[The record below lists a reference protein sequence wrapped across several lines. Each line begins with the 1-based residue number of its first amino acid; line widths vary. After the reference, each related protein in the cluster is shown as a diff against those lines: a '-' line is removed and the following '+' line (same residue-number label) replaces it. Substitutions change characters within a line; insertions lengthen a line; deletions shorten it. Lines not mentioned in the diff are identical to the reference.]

1 MLPFFTEQ
9 FGNSASKHAFG
20 WEAEAAVHQARKNVG
35 SLIGAAPKEIVFT
48 SGATE
53 SDNLA
58 IKGVAEL
65 YGDRKDHIIT
75 CAAEHKAV
83 LDCCKFLEHH
93 GYRVTYLPVDA
104 HGTVDLDKLRA
115 AIDDKT
121 LLISIMAAN
130 NEVGKMPIDVAACGI
145 HLLSMTAHKLH
156 GPKGVGALYV
166 SARKPPVRL
175 SPTIHGGGHEGGMR
189 SGTLNVPGIVGFG
202 KACELARTDMATE
215 LPHITSLRDRL
226 ETSLFER
233 LDELHLN
240 GHPTERLCGNLNV
253 AFGYVEGES
262 LIMGLNDVAVSS
274 GSTCTSAALEPSHV
288 LKAMGVRGRS
298 RPRLHPLRPGS
309 IQYRGRGALTAY
321 RKNKM
326 ATAVQITEQAA
337 NRIKELL
344 GQDERELTGLRLKVV
359 GGGCSGLQYKM
370 DLDNPKPTT
379 ACFEEEG
386 AKVIVDLKSLLY
398 LGGTEL
404 DYRETLMEAAF
415 VFQNPNVKRSCGC
428 GASFVV

>member
-1 MLPFFTEQ
+1 MKLPIYFDNHATTPVDPRVVDAMLPFFTEQ

-20 WEAEAAVHQARKNVG
+20 WEAEAAVHQARKHVG
-35 SLIGAAPKEIVFT
+35 NLIGAAPKEIVFT

-65 YGDRKDHIIT
+65 HRDRGDHIIT

-83 LDCCKFLEHH
+83 LDCCKFLERQ

-104 HGTVDLDKLRA
+104 YGTVDLDRLRA
-115 AIDDKT
+115 AIDDRT
-121 LLISIMAAN
+121 LLISIMLAN
-130 NEVGKMPIDVAACGI
+130 NEVGTIQPLAEIGRIAEEHGLLFHTDATQAVGKMPIDVAACGV

-166 SARKPPVRL
+166 SARKPAARL

-202 KACELARTDMATE
+202 KACEIAREDMATE
-215 LPHITSLRDRL
+215 LPHISRLRDRL
-226 ETSLFER
+226 ETGLFSR

-288 LKAMGVRGRS
+288 LKAMGVREDLAHGSLRFGLGRFN
-298 RPRLHPLRPGS
+298 
-309 IQYRGRGALTAY
+309 T
-321 RKNKM
+321 
-326 ATAVQITEQAA
+326 
-337 NRIKELL
+337 
-344 GQDERELTGLRLKVV
+344 
-359 GGGCSGLQYKM
+359 
-370 DLDNPKPTT
+370 
-379 ACFEEEG
+379 EEE
-386 AKVIVDLKSLLY
+386 VDYVLDRVEVEVTRLRGLSPLY
-398 LGGTEL
+398 
-404 DYRETLMEAAF
+404 A
-415 VFQNPNVKRSCGC
+415 KRSA
-428 GASFVV
+428 GAHG

>member
-20 WEAEAAVHQARKNVG
+20 WEAEAAVHQARKNIG

-115 AIDDKT
+115 AIDEKT

-130 NEVGKMPIDVAACGI
+130 NEVGTIQPLVEIGRIAAERGVLFHTDATQAVGKMPIDVAACGI

-175 SPTIHGGGHEGGMR
+175 SPTIHGGGHEGGIR

-202 KACELARTDMATE
+202 KACALARTDMATE

-226 ETSLFER
+226 ETSLFAR

-288 LKAMGVRGRS
+288 LKAMGVRED
-298 RPRLHPLRPGS
+298 LAHGS
-309 IQYRGRGALTAY
+309 IRFGLGRF
-321 RKNKM
+321 N
-326 ATAVQITEQAA
+326 TE
-337 NRIKELL
+337 EEV
-344 GQDERELTGLRLKVV
+344 DYVV
-359 GGGCSGLQYKM
+359 GRV
-370 DLDNPKPTT
+370 
-379 ACFEEEG
+379 EEEVTRLRG
-386 AKVIVDLKSLLY
+386 LSPLYAKRPA
-398 LGGTEL
+398 GTRL
-404 DYRETLMEAAF
+404 AEAAAG
-415 VFQNPNVKRSCGC
+415 K
-428 GASFVV
+428 

>member
-1 MLPFFTEQ
+1 MKLPVYFDNHATTPVDPRVVDTMLPFFTEQ

-20 WEAEAAVHQARKNVG
+20 WEAEAAVHQARKNIG

-130 NEVGKMPIDVAACGI
+130 NEVGTIQPLAEIGRIAEGRGVLFHTDATQAVGKMPIDVAACGI

-175 SPTIHGGGHEGGMR
+175 SPSIHGGGHEGGMR

-215 LPHITSLRDRL
+215 LPQITSLRDRL

-288 LKAMGVRGRS
+288 LKAMGVRED
-298 RPRLHPLRPGS
+298 LAHGS
-309 IQYRGRGALTAY
+309 IRFGLGRFNT
-321 RKNKM
+321 
-326 ATAVQITEQAA
+326 
-337 NRIKELL
+337 
-344 GQDERELTGLRLKVV
+344 
-359 GGGCSGLQYKM
+359 
-370 DLDNPKPTT
+370 
-379 ACFEEEG
+379 EEE
-386 AKVIVDLKSLLY
+386 VDFVVRRVEEEVTRLRGLSPLY
-398 LGGTEL
+398 
-404 DYRETLMEAAF
+404 A
-415 VFQNPNVKRSCGC
+415 KRSAGTRRAAAAA
-428 GASFVV
+428 GK

>member
-1 MLPFFTEQ
+1 MKLPVYFDNHATTPVDPGVVDAMLPFFTER

-20 WEAEAAVHQARKNVG
+20 WEADAAVHEARKNVG
-35 SLIGAAPKEIVFT
+35 SLIGAAPREIIFT

-65 YGDRKDHIIT
+65 YRDRGDHIIT

-83 LDCCKFLEHH
+83 LDCCKFLERH
-93 GYRVTYLPVDA
+93 GCRVTYLPVDS
-104 HGTVDLDKLRA
+104 HGTVDLDRLRA
-115 AIDDKT
+115 AIDEKT

-130 NEVGKMPIDVAACGI
+130 NEVGTVQPLEEIGRIAEEHGVLFHTDATQAVGKMPIDVAACRI

-156 GPKGVGALYV
+156 GPKGIGALYV
-166 SARKPPVRL
+166 SARKPAVRL

-202 KACELARTDMATE
+202 KACAIAREQMATE
-215 LPHITSLRDRL
+215 LPHITRLRDRL
-226 ETSLFER
+226 EAGLFSR

-288 LKAMGVRGRS
+288 LKAMGIRED
-298 RPRLHPLRPGS
+298 LAHGS
-309 IQYRGRGALTAY
+309 IRFGLGRFNT
-321 RKNKM
+321 
-326 ATAVQITEQAA
+326 
-337 NRIKELL
+337 
-344 GQDERELTGLRLKVV
+344 
-359 GGGCSGLQYKM
+359 
-370 DLDNPKPTT
+370 
-379 ACFEEEG
+379 EEEVDYVVRRVEEEVMRLRG
-386 AKVIVDLKSLLY
+386 LSPLYAK
-398 LGGTEL
+398 
-404 DYRETLMEAAF
+404 RAAAGR
-415 VFQNPNVKRSCGC
+415 PAA
-428 GASFVV
+428 ASAGK

>member
-1 MLPFFTEQ
+1 MNLPIYFDNHATTPVDPRVVDAMLPFFTEQ

-20 WEAEAAVHQARKNVG
+20 WEAEAAVHQARKHIGN
-35 SLIGAAPKEIVFT
+35 LIGAAPKEIVFT

-65 YGDRKDHIIT
+65 HRDRGDHIIT
-75 CAAEHKAV
+75 CPAEHKAV
-83 LDCCKFLEHH
+83 LDCCKFLERQ

-104 HGTVDLDKLRA
+104 YGTVDMDRLRA

-121 LLISIMAAN
+121 LLISIMLAN
-130 NEVGKMPIDVAACGI
+130 NEVGTIQPLAEIGRIAEEHGILFHTDATQAVGKMPVDVAAWGV

-166 SARKPPVRL
+166 SARKPAARL

-202 KACELARTDMATE
+202 KACEIAREEMATE
-215 LPHITSLRDRL
+215 LPHISRLRDRL
-226 ETSLFER
+226 ETGLFSR

-288 LKAMGVRGRS
+288 LKAMGVREDLAHGSLRFGLGRFN
-298 RPRLHPLRPGS
+298 
-309 IQYRGRGALTAY
+309 T
-321 RKNKM
+321 
-326 ATAVQITEQAA
+326 
-337 NRIKELL
+337 
-344 GQDERELTGLRLKVV
+344 
-359 GGGCSGLQYKM
+359 
-370 DLDNPKPTT
+370 
-379 ACFEEEG
+379 EEE
-386 AKVIVDLKSLLY
+386 VDYVLDRVEEEVTRLRGLSPLY
-398 LGGTEL
+398 
-404 DYRETLMEAAF
+404 A
-415 VFQNPNVKRSCGC
+415 KRSA
-428 GASFVV
+428 GAHG

>member
-1 MLPFFTEQ
+1 VKLPIYFDNHATTPVDPRVVDAMLPFFTEQ

-20 WEAEAAVHQARKNVG
+20 WEAEAAVHQARKHVG
-35 SLIGAAPKEIVFT
+35 NLIGAAPKEIVFT

-65 YGDRKDHIIT
+65 HRDRGDHIIT

-83 LDCCKFLEHH
+83 LDCCKFLERQ

-104 HGTVDLDKLRA
+104 QGTVDMDRLRA
-115 AIDDKT
+115 AIDDRT
-121 LLISIMAAN
+121 LLISIMLAN
-130 NEVGKMPIDVAACGI
+130 NEVGTIQPLAEIGRIADEHGILFHTDATQAVGKMPVDVAAWGV

-166 SARKPPVRL
+166 SARKPAARL

-202 KACELARTDMATE
+202 KACELARADMATE
-215 LPHITSLRDRL
+215 LPYIAGLRDRL
-226 ETSLFER
+226 EAGLFSR

-288 LKAMGVRGRS
+288 LKAMGVRDD
-298 RPRLHPLRPGS
+298 LAHGS
-309 IQYRGRGALTAY
+309 IRFGLGRF
-321 RKNKM
+321 NN
-326 ATAVQITEQAA
+326 E
-337 NRIKELL
+337 
-344 GQDERELTGLRLKVV
+344 DEVDYV
-359 GGGCSGLQYKM
+359 
-370 DLDNPKPTT
+370 LDRV
-379 ACFEEEG
+379 EEEVTRLRGLSPLYARRSAG
-386 AKVIVDLKSLLY
+386 AR
-398 LGGTEL
+398 G
-404 DYRETLMEAAF
+404 
-415 VFQNPNVKRSCGC
+415 
-428 GASFVV
+428 

>member
-1 MLPFFTEQ
+1 MKLPIYFDNHATTPVDPRVVDAMLPFFTEQ

-20 WEAEAAVHQARKNVG
+20 WEAEAAVHQARKHVG
-35 SLIGAAPKEIVFT
+35 NLIGAAPKEIVFT

-65 YGDRKDHIIT
+65 HRDRGNHIIT

-83 LDCCKFLEHH
+83 LDCCKFLERQ

-104 HGTVDLDKLRA
+104 HGTVDMDRLRA

-121 LLISIMAAN
+121 LLISIMLAN
-130 NEVGKMPIDVAACGI
+130 NEVGTIQPLAEIGRIADEHGILFHTDATQAVGKMPVDVAAWGV

-166 SARKPPVRL
+166 SARKPAARL

-202 KACELARTDMATE
+202 KACEIAGKEMATE
-215 LPHITSLRDRL
+215 LPHISRLRDRL
-226 ETSLFER
+226 ETGLFSR

-288 LKAMGVRGRS
+288 LKAMGLREDLAHGSLRFGLGRFN
-298 RPRLHPLRPGS
+298 
-309 IQYRGRGALTAY
+309 T
-321 RKNKM
+321 
-326 ATAVQITEQAA
+326 
-337 NRIKELL
+337 
-344 GQDERELTGLRLKVV
+344 
-359 GGGCSGLQYKM
+359 
-370 DLDNPKPTT
+370 
-379 ACFEEEG
+379 EEEVDYVLDRVEEEVTRLRGLSALYARRSAG
-386 AKVIVDLKSLLY
+386 AH
-398 LGGTEL
+398 G
-404 DYRETLMEAAF
+404 
-415 VFQNPNVKRSCGC
+415 
-428 GASFVV
+428 

>member
-1 MLPFFTEQ
+1 MKLPIYFDNHATTPVDPRVVDAMLPFFTEQ

-20 WEAEAAVHQARKNVG
+20 WEAEAAVHQARKHIGN
-35 SLIGAAPKEIVFT
+35 LIGAAPKEIVFT

-58 IKGVAEL
+58 IKGVVEL
-65 YGDRKDHIIT
+65 HRDRGDHIIT

-83 LDCCKFLEHH
+83 LDCCKFLERQ

-104 HGTVDLDKLRA
+104 YGTVDMDRLRA
-115 AIDDKT
+115 AIDDRT
-121 LLISIMAAN
+121 LLISVMLAN
-130 NEVGKMPIDVAACGI
+130 NEVGTIQPLAEIGRIAEEHGILFHTDATQAVGKMPVDVAAWGV

-166 SARKPPVRL
+166 SARKPAARL
-175 SPTIHGGGHEGGMR
+175 SPTIHGGGHEGGIR

-202 KACELARTDMATE
+202 KACEIAAKEMATE
-215 LPHITSLRDRL
+215 LPHISGLRDRL
-226 ETSLFER
+226 ETGLFSR

-288 LKAMGVRGRS
+288 LKAMGVREDLAHGSLRFGLGRFN
-298 RPRLHPLRPGS
+298 
-309 IQYRGRGALTAY
+309 T
-321 RKNKM
+321 
-326 ATAVQITEQAA
+326 
-337 NRIKELL
+337 
-344 GQDERELTGLRLKVV
+344 
-359 GGGCSGLQYKM
+359 
-370 DLDNPKPTT
+370 
-379 ACFEEEG
+379 EEE
-386 AKVIVDLKSLLY
+386 VDYVLDRVEEEVTRLRGLSPLY
-398 LGGTEL
+398 
-404 DYRETLMEAAF
+404 A
-415 VFQNPNVKRSCGC
+415 KRSA
-428 GASFVV
+428 GAHG

>member
-1 MLPFFTEQ
+1 MKLPIYFDNHATTPVDPQVVDAMLPFFTEQ

-20 WEAEAAVHQARKNVG
+20 WEAEAAVHQARKHIGN
-35 SLIGAAPKEIVFT
+35 LIGAAPKEIVFT

-65 YGDRKDHIIT
+65 HRDRGDHIIT

-83 LDCCKFLEHH
+83 LDCCKFLERQ

-104 HGTVDLDKLRA
+104 YGTVDMDRLRA

-121 LLISIMAAN
+121 LLISIMLAN
-130 NEVGKMPIDVAACGI
+130 NEVGTIQPLAEIGRIAEEHGVLFHTDATQAVGKMPVDVAAWGV

-166 SARKPPVRL
+166 SARKPAARL

-202 KACELARTDMATE
+202 KACEIAREEMATE
-215 LPHITSLRDRL
+215 LPHISRLRDRL
-226 ETSLFER
+226 ETGLFSR

-288 LKAMGVRGRS
+288 LKAMGIRED
-298 RPRLHPLRPGS
+298 LAHGS
-309 IQYRGRGALTAY
+309 IRFGLGRFNT
-321 RKNKM
+321 
-326 ATAVQITEQAA
+326 
-337 NRIKELL
+337 
-344 GQDERELTGLRLKVV
+344 
-359 GGGCSGLQYKM
+359 
-370 DLDNPKPTT
+370 
-379 ACFEEEG
+379 EEE
-386 AKVIVDLKSLLY
+386 VDYVLDRVEEEVTRLRGLSALY
-398 LGGTEL
+398 
-404 DYRETLMEAAF
+404 A
-415 VFQNPNVKRSCGC
+415 KRSA
-428 GASFVV
+428 GARG

>member
-1 MLPFFTEQ
+1 MKLPIYFDNHATTPVDPRVVDAMLPFFTEQ

-20 WEAEAAVHQARKNVG
+20 WEAEAAVHQARKHIGN
-35 SLIGAAPKEIVFT
+35 LIGAAPKEIVFT

-65 YGDRKDHIIT
+65 HRDRGDHIIT

-83 LDCCKFLEHH
+83 LDCCKFLERQ

-104 HGTVDLDKLRA
+104 YGTVDMDRLRA
-115 AIDDKT
+115 AIDDRT
-121 LLISIMAAN
+121 LLISIMLAN
-130 NEVGKMPIDVAACGI
+130 NEVGTIQPLAEIGRIADEHGILFHTDATQAVGKMPVDVAAWGV

-166 SARKPPVRL
+166 SARKPAARL

-202 KACELARTDMATE
+202 KACEIAREEMATE
-215 LPHITSLRDRL
+215 LPHIGRLRDRL
-226 ETSLFER
+226 ETGLFSR

-288 LKAMGVRGRS
+288 LKAMGVREDLAHGSLRFGLGRFN
-298 RPRLHPLRPGS
+298 
-309 IQYRGRGALTAY
+309 T
-321 RKNKM
+321 
-326 ATAVQITEQAA
+326 
-337 NRIKELL
+337 
-344 GQDERELTGLRLKVV
+344 
-359 GGGCSGLQYKM
+359 
-370 DLDNPKPTT
+370 
-379 ACFEEEG
+379 EEE
-386 AKVIVDLKSLLY
+386 VDYVLDRVEEEVTRLRGLSPLY
-398 LGGTEL
+398 
-404 DYRETLMEAAF
+404 A
-415 VFQNPNVKRSCGC
+415 KRSA
-428 GASFVV
+428 GAHG

>member
-1 MLPFFTEQ
+1 MKLPIYFDNHATTPVDPRVVDAMLPFFTEQ

-20 WEAEAAVHQARKNVG
+20 WEAEAAVHQARKHIGN
-35 SLIGAAPKEIVFT
+35 LIGAAPKEIVFT

-65 YGDRKDHIIT
+65 HRDRGDHIIT

-83 LDCCKFLEHH
+83 LDCCKFLERQ

-104 HGTVDLDKLRA
+104 YGTVDMDRLRA

-121 LLISIMAAN
+121 LLISIMLAN
-130 NEVGKMPIDVAACGI
+130 NEVGTIQPLAEIGRIADEHGILFHTDATQAVGKMPVDVAAWGV

-166 SARKPPVRL
+166 SARKPAARL

-202 KACELARTDMATE
+202 KACEIAREEMATE
-215 LPHITSLRDRL
+215 LPHISRLRDRL
-226 ETSLFER
+226 ETGLFSR

-288 LKAMGVRGRS
+288 LKAMG
-298 RPRLHPLRPGS
+298 LREDLAH
-309 IQYRGRGALTAY
+309 GAL
-321 RKNKM
+321 RFG
-326 ATAVQITEQAA
+326 
-337 NRIKELL
+337 L
-344 GQDERELTGLRLKVV
+344 GRFNT
-359 GGGCSGLQYKM
+359 
-370 DLDNPKPTT
+370 
-379 ACFEEEG
+379 EEE
-386 AKVIVDLKSLLY
+386 VDYVLDRVEEEVTRLRGLSPLY
-398 LGGTEL
+398 
-404 DYRETLMEAAF
+404 A
-415 VFQNPNVKRSCGC
+415 KRSA
-428 GASFVV
+428 GAHG

>member
-1 MLPFFTEQ
+1 MKVPVYFDNHATTPVDPRVVDAMLPFFTEQ

-20 WEAEAAVHQARKNVG
+20 WEAEAAVHQARKNIG
-35 SLIGAAPKEIVFT
+35 ALIGAAPKEIIFT

-65 YGDRKDHIIT
+65 YRDRGDHIVT
-75 CAAEHKAV
+75 CAVEHKAV
-83 LDCCKFLEHH
+83 LDCCKFLECH

-121 LLISIMAAN
+121 LLVSIMAAN
-130 NEVGKMPIDVAACGI
+130 NEVGTIQPLAEIGRIAAERGVLFHTDATQAVGKMPIDVAACGI

-156 GPKGVGALYV
+156 GPKGIGALYV

-202 KACELARTDMATE
+202 KACELARADMATE
-215 LPHITSLRDRL
+215 LAHIASLRDRL
-226 ETSLFER
+226 EASLFAR

-288 LKAMGVRGRS
+288 LKAMGIREDLAHGSIRFGLGRFNTEEEVDYVVRRVEEEVTRLRGLSPLYAKRS
-298 RPRLHPLRPGS
+298 AGTRPAAGARREVVCRPG
-309 IQYRGRGALTAY
+309 
-321 RKNKM
+321 K
-326 ATAVQITEQAA
+326 AA
-337 NRIKELL
+337 D
-344 GQDERELTGLRLKVV
+344 G
-359 GGGCSGLQYKM
+359 S
-370 DLDNPKPTT
+370 
-379 ACFEEEG
+379 
-386 AKVIVDLKSLLY
+386 
-398 LGGTEL
+398 
-404 DYRETLMEAAF
+404 
-415 VFQNPNVKRSCGC
+415 
-428 GASFVV
+428 

>member
-1 MLPFFTEQ
+1 MKLPVYFDNHATTPVDQRVVDAMLPFFTEQ

-20 WEAEAAVHQARKNVG
+20 WEAEAAVYEARKHIG
-35 SLIGAAPKEIVFT
+35 RLIGAAPKEIVFT

-65 YGDRKDHIIT
+65 YADRGGHIIT

-83 LDCCKFLEHH
+83 LDCCKFLERH
-93 GYRVTYLPVDA
+93 GYRVTYLPVDGR
-104 HGTVDLDKLRA
+104 GTVDMDRLRA
-115 AIDDKT
+115 AVDDKT
-121 LLISIMAAN
+121 ILISVMAAN
-130 NEVGKMPIDVAACGI
+130 NEVGTIQPLAEIGRIAAEHGILFHTDATQAVGKMPLDVAACGV

-156 GPKGVGALYV
+156 GPKGIGALYV

-202 KACELARTDMATE
+202 KACELAREHMETE
-215 LPHITSLRDRL
+215 LSRVAELRDRL
-226 ETSLFER
+226 ETGLFER

-288 LKAMGVRGRS
+288 LKAMGVRED
-298 RPRLHPLRPGS
+298 LAHGS
-309 IQYRGRGALTAY
+309 IRFGLGRF
-321 RKNKM
+321 N
-326 ATAVQITEQAA
+326 TE
-337 NRIKELL
+337 EEV
-344 GQDERELTGLRLKVV
+344 DFVV
-359 GGGCSGLQYKM
+359 GRV
-370 DLDNPKPTT
+370 
-379 ACFEEEG
+379 EEEVTRLRG
-386 AKVIVDLKSLLY
+386 LSPLY
-398 LGGTEL
+398 
-404 DYRETLMEAAF
+404 A
-415 VFQNPNVKRSCGC
+415 KRS
-428 GASFVV
+428 AEARRA